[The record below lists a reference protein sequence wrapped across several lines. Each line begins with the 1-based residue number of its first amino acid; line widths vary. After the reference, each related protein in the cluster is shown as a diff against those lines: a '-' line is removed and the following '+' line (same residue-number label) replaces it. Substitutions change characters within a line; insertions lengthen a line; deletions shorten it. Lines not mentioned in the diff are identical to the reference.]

1 MAPAIATGRLRKEL
15 INLQRAPPP
24 GCMAEVDESNILKW
38 YYAIRGPSD
47 TPYEDGIYIGKLIF
61 PSQYPM
67 KPPSITMMTPSGRFQ
82 VNTKICMSM
91 SDFHP
96 ESWNPMWSVATIIQG
111 IQSFMSSDELT
122 TGGMKAPEPERKKFA
137 AASIAFN
144 EKMFPQLFGGD
155 VVGAMKEA
163 DEKSKEA
170 LEKSASEAA
179 RSDGS
184 GSGAGGA
191 RAAAAARRRRQQQ
204 QQQDVEDKNENG
216 DEENED
222 DDEQV
227 EGSKA
232 ELTPEEIEK
241 RRKKNAKKRAKQK
254 AKKKA
259 AAAEED
265 SASAV
270 TAGGDGE

>member
-1 MAPAIATGRLRKEL
+1 
-15 INLQRAPPP
+15 
-24 GCMAEVDESNILKW
+24 
-38 YYAIRGPSD
+38 
-47 TPYEDGIYIGKLIF
+47 
-61 PSQYPM
+61 
-67 KPPSITMMTPSGRFQ
+67 MTPSGRFQ

-122 TGGMKAPEPERKKFA
+122 TGGMKAPESERKKFA

-204 QQQDVEDKNENG
+204 QQQDVEDKNEN
-216 DEENED
+216 DE
-222 DDEQV
+222 DEQV
-227 EGSKA
+227 EGSKT

-241 RRKKNAKKRAKQK
+241 RRKKNAKKRSKQK

-259 AAAEED
+259 AAAEEE

-270 TAGGDGE
+270 TDGGDGE